1 MNDDGKLALFLMLG
15 QTATKIT
22 ACIPELADRTPLMV
36 SRHYDLTTAL
46 PDAVK
51 AANRAS
57 EGYRLFFVFERY
69 LREFIVETIT
79 KDGTETWWDK
89 VPPDVQQEIDKLEEN
104 EEIKRWMALGSRD
117 KSALMTYPQLLRI
130 IEHCW
135 NDFFKDIVR
144 DKALVQE
151 ARLIAHLRNTI
162 CHMTPISEEEMERTK
177 QVMRDW
183 FRVVSP

>member
-1 MNDDGKLALFLMLG
+1 MNDGHLALFLMLG

-22 ACIPELADRTPLMV
+22 GAIPEVADGKPLMI
-36 SRHYDLTTAL
+36 SEHYDLTTSL

-51 AANRAS
+51 SANRAS
-57 EGYRLFFVFERY
+57 EGYRLFFVFEKY

-79 KDGTETWWDK
+79 KNGTETWWEK
-89 VPPDVQQEIDKLEEN
+89 VPSDVQLEIDKLEEN
-104 EEIKRWMALGSRD
+104 EEIKGWMALGSRD
-117 KSALMTYPQLLRI
+117 KSALMTYPQLLRVI
-130 IEHCW
+130 DHCW
-135 NDFFKDIVR
+135 KDYFNDIVR
-144 DKALVQE
+144 DKALIQE

-162 CHMTPISEEEMERTK
+162 CHMTEISEEEMERIK